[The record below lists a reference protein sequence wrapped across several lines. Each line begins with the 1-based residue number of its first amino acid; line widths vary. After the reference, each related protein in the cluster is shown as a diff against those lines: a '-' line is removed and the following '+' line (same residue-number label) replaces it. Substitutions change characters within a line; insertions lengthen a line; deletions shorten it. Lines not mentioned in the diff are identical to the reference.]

1 MSRILSSPF
10 LKRLMDIVG
19 SFIGILMLSPL
30 LLFISFLI
38 MITMGRPIFFKQIRP
53 GLHAK
58 PFVLYKFRTM
68 LDLKNEDGNLLP
80 DEKRLTT
87 VGKFLRKTSLDE
99 LPELWN
105 VIKGQMSLVGPRPLL
120 IRYLPYFTEKER
132 KRFQVKP
139 GITGLAQLSGRNQL
153 SWNKRLELDCWYVE
167 NWSLLLDLKL
177 LLLTFLKVVRC
188 EGVAD
193 APRSLMMD
201 LDEERKAWVEKNDF

>member
-1 MSRILSSPF
+1 
-10 LKRLMDIVG
+10 MDIVG

>member
-1 MSRILSSPF
+1 MAKLA
-10 LKRLMDIVG
+10 KRLIDIII
-19 SFIGILMLSPL
+19 SLIGLI
-30 LLFISFLI
+30 ISIPIIVIISLI
-38 MITMGRPIFFKQIRP
+38 IYFDMGRPIFFKQIRP

-68 LDLKNEDGNLLP
+68 LDLKDKDGNMLP

-87 VGKFLRKTSLDE
+87 IGKFLRKTSLDE

-120 IRYLPYFTEKER
+120 IRYLPYFTEIER

-139 GITGLAQLSGRNQL
+139 GITGLAQLNGRNRL

-177 LLLTFLKVVRC
+177 LLLTFLKVGRC
-188 EGVAD
+188 
-193 APRSLMMD
+193 
-201 LDEERKAWVEKNDF
+201 

>member
-1 MSRILSSPF
+1 
-10 LKRLMDIVG
+10 
-19 SFIGILMLSPL
+19 
-30 LLFISFLI
+30 
-38 MITMGRPIFFKQIRP
+38 
-53 GLHAK
+53 
-58 PFVLYKFRTM
+58 M

>member
-53 GLHAK
+53 GLYAK

-153 SWNKRLELDCWYVE
+153 SWNKRLKLDCWY
-167 NWSLLLDLKL
+167 
-177 LLLTFLKVVRC
+177 
-188 EGVAD
+188 
-193 APRSLMMD
+193 
-201 LDEERKAWVEKNDF
+201 

>member
-1 MSRILSSPF
+1 
-10 LKRLMDIVG
+10 MDIVG

-53 GLHAK
+53 GLYAK

-177 LLLTFLKVVRC
+177 LLLTFLKVVSC

>member
-1 MSRILSSPF
+1 MAKLA
-10 LKRLMDIVG
+10 KRLIDIII
-19 SFIGILMLSPL
+19 SLIGLI
-30 LLFISFLI
+30 ISIPIIVIISLI
-38 MITMGRPIFFKQIRP
+38 IYFDMGRPIFFKQIRP

-68 LDLKNEDGNLLP
+68 LDLKDKNGNILP

-87 VGKFLRKTSLDE
+87 IGKYLRKTSLDE

>member
-1 MSRILSSPF
+1 MAKLA
-10 LKRLMDIVG
+10 KRLIDIII
-19 SFIGILMLSPL
+19 SLIGLI
-30 LLFISFLI
+30 ISIPIIVIISLI
-38 MITMGRPIFFKQIRP
+38 IYFDMGRPIFFKQIRP

-68 LDLKNEDGNLLP
+68 LDLKDKNGNILP

-87 VGKFLRKTSLDE
+87 IGKYLRKTSLDE

-177 LLLTFLKVVRC
+177 LLLTFLKVGRC

-201 LDEERKAWVEKNDF
+201 LDEERKARVEKNDF